1 MGSNRSSSRGTRRS
15 AMSLFQ
21 DSNNSAGVGQTA
33 ANGSTGITRRKCEDK
48 DKAVVQFGWT
58 FHLRHANSLQYAWI
72 WDWLS
77 THTGSSRQNVGKVL
91 SVAFEQKWLSIQLQ
105 RSIND

>member
-1 MGSNRSSSRGTRRS
+1 MGSNRSSSRGTKRS

-21 DSNNSAGVGQTA
+21 GSTNSAGVEQTA
-33 ANGSTGITRRKCEDK
+33 AKGSVGTVRRKSEDR

-77 THTGSSRQNVGKVL
+77 THAGSSHQNVGKVL
-91 SVAFEQKWLSIQLQ
+91 SVAFAQQWLSIQLQ
-105 RSIND
+105 YSIND

>member
-1 MGSNRSSSRGTRRS
+1 
-15 AMSLFQ
+15 MSLFQ
-21 DSNNSAGVGQTA
+21 GIINGSKAGQTTTTA
-33 ANGSTGITRRKCEDK
+33 RAMRKKEE

-77 THTGSSRQNVGKVL
+77 THAGSSHQNVG
-91 SVAFEQKWLSIQLQ
+91 
-105 RSIND
+105 R